1 MTGFLTDDEL
11 YTLTRRMQGAARIRV
26 LKRQGIAF
34 KLDGNGSP
42 VVSWA
47 SVNAVSGK
55 VARKS
60 GPNIGYFRNKRNGA
74 SSTQR
79 PGAATPGVP
88 VPRGVLLLSEG
99 R

>member
-1 MTGFLTDDEL
+1 VAFLTDDEL
-11 YTLTRRMQGAARIRV
+11 YTLTKRKQGAAQIRV

-34 KLDGNGSP
+34 KLDGNNSP

-47 SVNAVSGK
+47 AVNAVSGK
-55 VARKS
+55 VAKKS

-79 PGAATPGVP
+79 PGAATPGVS
-88 VPRGVLLLSEG
+88 VLPAPSKK
-99 R
+99 